1 MNDNLFYIAVA
12 PSRQSK
18 IWRNVK
24 TTWQDFLQDH
34 LLEPCRTNETMAE
47 YAAMKK
53 PERDRIKDQ
62 GGFVGGY
69 LEGGRRKKDSVKLRQ
84 LICLDADNIP
94 KDVDFPA
101 MVAEKGGV
109 PCYAIYPTHSATPE
123 KPRYR
128 LVIPCSRPLE
138 PEAYEPA
145 ARILAKRIG
154 INYFDP
160 TTYEASRLMYWPTC
174 PKDAP
179 YQCLHF
185 EAPDGAWADPD
196 AFLEEYEDWRDA
208 SAWPIGKTETQAH
221 ARAIKRLGDPREKQG
236 VVGAFC
242 KAYTITEAIAKFLPD
257 TYTQVDG
264 TEDRYTY
271 TLGSTTGGMI
281 IYDDD
286 LHAYSHHATDPIS
299 GKDVN
304 AFDLVRLN
312 KFGRLDEDVDEKT
325 PINKYPSYTAM
336 SDFARRDE
344 KVKSILV
351 EMAMTDFDDNLIE
364 DTSEDKAGNEDER
377 AIKAARLALCQR
389 LDWTAKGTRIL
400 ATAKNFLL
408 ILNLDPELR
417 GIAALDNFSHRI
429 VLRKDTPWRKL
440 RAGTNP
446 VWTDADDAQL
456 RNFIGTHY
464 GGLASKALIDDA
476 FTEVTSK
483 NSFHQVKDWWKTP
496 AWDGVPRIGRL
507 LIDYLGAEDTLYTRE
522 VTTNFFKAG
531 VARVMRPGTKFD
543 CCLVL
548 TGPQG
553 IGKSTIL
560 ARMGGKWFNDSI
572 VSIKGKDPLEQLIGS
587 LVIELGEMQAATR
600 AENDELKAFISRQT
614 DKFRAPYGRRTE
626 EYPRQCIF
634 AATTNDDIFLKDRT
648 GGRRFL
654 IVPCSGK
661 AEKNL
666 WQDFT
671 PAEAAQCWAECI
683 ALYKEDPNLELSK
696 ESRKEA
702 REMQESHT
710 EGAELKGLIQ
720 EYLDRALPSL
730 WESMGL
736 EERREWLD
744 APAVDKKSGDY
755 IQRKRVC
762 TLEIWCECLGN
773 SQKSMRNIDARNLN
787 TIMQHMEGWKPHR
800 DGKSKSGMVR
810 FPLYGQ
816 QRAYDRVKAP
826 IKSTLSE
833 QNQDDEK
840 ERIVDDSVNRAV
852 NDLM

>member
-1 MNDNLFYIAVA
+1 MNDTLFYIAVA
-12 PSRQSK
+12 PSRQSTN
-18 IWRNVK
+18 WRNVK

-34 LLEPCRTNETMAE
+34 LLTPCRTNETMAE

-53 PERDRIKDQ
+53 PEMDRVKDQ

-94 KDVDFPA
+94 KGVDFPA

-109 PCYAIYPTHSATPE
+109 PCYAIYPTHSATPD

-128 LVIPCSRPLE
+128 LVIPCGRPLA

-145 ARILAKRIG
+145 ARIIAKRIG
-154 INYFDP
+154 IEYFDP

-185 EAPDGAWADPD
+185 ESPDGAWANPD
-196 AFLEEYEDWRDA
+196 ALLNEYEDWRDA
-208 SAWPIGKTETQAH
+208 SAWPIGQTETQAH
-221 ARAIKRLGDPREKQG
+221 ARTIKRLGDPREKQG

-257 TYTQVDG
+257 TYTKVDG

-271 TLGSTTGGMI
+271 AYGTTTGGVI

-299 GKDVN
+299 GMDVN

-312 KFGRLDEDVDEKT
+312 KFAQLDENVGEKT

-336 SDFARRDE
+336 SEFARKDE
-344 KVKSILV
+344 KVKGILV
-351 EMAMTDFDDNLIE
+351 DMALADFDDNLIE
-364 DTSEDKAGNEDER
+364 DTGDAGEDEVR
-377 AIKAARLALCQR
+377 KDDDQAIRAARLALCQR

-408 ILNLDPELR
+408 ILNLDPELK
-417 GIAALDNFSHRI
+417 GIAALDHFSHRI
-429 VLRKDTPWRKL
+429 VMRRDTPWRKL
-440 RAGTNP
+440 RAGANP

-464 GGLASKALIDDA
+464 GGLACKTLIDDA

-483 NSFHQVKDWWKTP
+483 NAFHQVKDWWQTLT
-496 AWDGVPRIGRL
+496 WDGVPRVGRL
-507 LIDYLGAEDTLYTRE
+507 LIDYLGAEDNAYTRE
-522 VTTNFFKAG
+522 VTETFFKAG

-560 ARMGGKWFNDSI
+560 ARMGGRWFNDSI

-683 ALYKEDPNLELSK
+683 VLYKENPNLELSR
-696 ESRKEA
+696 ESRDAA
-702 REMQESHT
+702 REMQEAHT
-710 EGAELKGLIQ
+710 EGAELTGLV
-720 EYLDRALPSL
+720 EAYLNRALPPL

-744 APAVDKKSGDY
+744 APTVDEKSGDY

-773 SQKSMRNIDARNLN
+773 SQKSMRNLDARNLN
-787 TIMQHMEGWKPHR
+787 TIMQHMEGWEVYRGEKGGR
-800 DGKSKSGMVR
+800 FR
-810 FPLYGQ
+810 FPLYGT
-816 QRAYDRVKAP
+816 QRAYVKKGSLLCAYG
-826 IKSTLSE
+826 KDKT
-833 QNQDDEK
+833 NDDE
-840 ERIVDDSVNRAV
+840 VDDAVNRTV

>member
-1 MNDNLFYIAVA
+1 MNDTLFYIAVA
-12 PSRQSK
+12 PSRQSTS
-18 IWRNVK
+18 WRNVK
-24 TTWQDFLQDH
+24 TSWQDFLQDH
-34 LLEPCRTNETMAE
+34 LLTPCRTNETMAE

-53 PERDRIKDQ
+53 PERDRVKDQ

-94 KDVDFPA
+94 KGVDFPA

-109 PCYAIYPTHSATPE
+109 PCYAIYPTHSATPD

-128 LVIPCSRPLE
+128 LVIPCSRPLN

-145 ARILAKRIG
+145 ARIIAKRIG

-174 PKDAP
+174 PKDAS

-185 EAPDGAWADPD
+185 EEPDGAWADPD
-196 AFLEEYEDWRDA
+196 TLLNEYEDWRDA
-208 SAWPIGKTETQAH
+208 SAWPIGQTETQAH
-221 ARAIKRLGDPREKQG
+221 ARTIKRLGDPREKQG

-257 TYTQVDG
+257 TYTKVDG

-271 TLGSTTGGMI
+271 AYGTTTGGVI

-299 GKDVN
+299 GMDVN

-312 KFGRLDEDVDEKT
+312 KFAQLDENVGEKT

-336 SDFARRDE
+336 SEFARKDE
-344 KVKSILV
+344 KVKGILV
-351 EMAMTDFDDNLIE
+351 DMALADFDDNLIE
-364 DTSEDKAGNEDER
+364 DTGDVGEDEVR
-377 AIKAARLALCQR
+377 KDDDQAIRAARLALCQR

-408 ILNLDPELR
+408 ILNLDPELK

-429 VLRKDTPWRKL
+429 VMRRDTPWRKL
-440 RAGTNP
+440 RAGANP

-483 NSFHQVKDWWKTP
+483 NAFHQVKDWWNTLT
-496 AWDGVPRIGRL
+496 WDGVPRVGRL
-507 LIDYLGAEDTLYTRE
+507 LIDYLGAEDTRYTRE
-522 VTTNFFKAG
+522 VTENFFKAG

-560 ARMGGKWFNDSI
+560 ARMGGRWFNDSI

-683 ALYKEDPNLELSK
+683 ALYKENPNLELSK

-720 EYLDRALPSL
+720 EYLDRALPPL

-744 APAVDKKSGDY
+744 APAIDGDKDHKPKD
-755 IQRKRVC
+755 RVC

-787 TIMQHMEGWKPHR
+787 TIMQHMEGWEVYRGEK
-800 DGKSKSGMVR
+800 GGR
-810 FPLYGQ
+810 FRFSLYGT
-816 QRAYDRVKAP
+816 QRAYVRKG
-826 IKSTLSE
+826 TLLCTCSKDKTSR
-833 QNQDDEK
+833 DDADEA
-840 ERIVDDSVNRAV
+840 VNRTV

>member
-1 MNDNLFYIAVA
+1 MNDTLFYIAVA
-12 PSRQSK
+12 PSRQSTN
-18 IWRNVK
+18 WRNVK
-24 TTWQDFLQDH
+24 TSWKDFLQDH
-34 LLEPCRTNETMAE
+34 LLTPCRTNETMAE

-53 PERDRIKDQ
+53 PERDRVKDQ

-94 KDVDFPA
+94 KGVDFPA
-101 MVAEKGGV
+101 MVAEKGGM
-109 PCYAIYPTHSATPE
+109 PCYAIYPTHSATPD

-128 LVIPCSRPLE
+128 LVIPCSRPLN

-145 ARILAKRIG
+145 ARIIAKRIG
-154 INYFDP
+154 IEYFDP

-185 EAPDGAWADPD
+185 ESPDGAWADPD
-196 AFLEEYEDWRDA
+196 ALLNEYEDWRDA
-208 SAWPIGKTETQAH
+208 SAWPIGQTETQAH
-221 ARAIKRLGDPREKQG
+221 ARTIKRLGDPREKQG

-257 TYTQVDG
+257 TCTKVDG

-271 TLGSTTGGMI
+271 AYGTTTGGVI

-299 GKDVN
+299 GMDVN

-312 KFGRLDEDVDEKT
+312 KFAQLDENVGEKT

-351 EMAMTDFDDNLIE
+351 EMALTDFDDNLIE
-364 DTSEDKAGNEDER
+364 DEGEDKAGKEDEQ

-389 LDWTAKGTRIL
+389 LDWTAKRTRIL

-417 GIAALDNFSHRI
+417 GIAALDHFSHRI

-440 RAGTNP
+440 RAGENP

-483 NSFHQVKDWWKTP
+483 NAFHQVKDWWQTLT
-496 AWDGVPRIGRL
+496 WDGVPRVGRL
-507 LIDYLGAEDTLYTRE
+507 LIDYLGAEDNAYTRE
-522 VTTNFFKAG
+522 VTETFFKAG

-560 ARMGGKWFNDSI
+560 ARMGGRWFNDSI

-587 LVIELGEMQAATR
+587 LIIELGEMQAATR

-671 PAEAAQCWAECI
+671 PDEAAQCWAECI
-683 ALYKEDPNLELSK
+683 ALYKENPNLELSK

-720 EYLDRALPSL
+720 EYLDRALPPL

-744 APAVDKKSGDY
+744 APAIEEDKDHKPKD
-755 IQRKRVC
+755 RVC

-787 TIMQHMEGWKPHR
+787 TIMQHMEGWEVYRGDKGGR
-800 DGKSKSGMVR
+800 FR
-810 FPLYGQ
+810 FPLYGT
-816 QRAYDRVKAP
+816 QRAYVRKG
-826 IKSTLSE
+826 TLLCTCSKDKTSR
-833 QNQDDEK
+833 DDADEA
-840 ERIVDDSVNRAV
+840 VNRTV

>member
-1 MNDNLFYIAVA
+1 MNDTLFYIAVA
-12 PSRQSK
+12 PSRQSTS
-18 IWRNVK
+18 WRNVK
-24 TTWQDFLQDH
+24 TSWQDFLQDH
-34 LLEPCRTNETMAE
+34 LLTPCRTNETMAE

-53 PERDRIKDQ
+53 PERDRVKNQ

-69 LEGGRRKKDSVKLRQ
+69 LEGGRRKKESVKLRQ

-94 KDVDFPA
+94 KGVDFPA

-109 PCYAIYPTHSATPE
+109 PCYAIYPTHSATPD

-145 ARILAKRIG
+145 ARIIAKRIG

-196 AFLEEYEDWRDA
+196 TLLNEYEDWRDA
-208 SAWPIGKTETQAH
+208 SAWPIGQTETQAH
-221 ARAIKRLGDPREKQG
+221 ARTIKRLGDPREKQG

-257 TYTQVDG
+257 TYTKVDG

-271 TLGSTTGGMI
+271 AYGTTTGGMI

-299 GKDVN
+299 GMDVN

-312 KFGRLDEDVDEKT
+312 KFAQLDENVGEKT

-336 SDFARRDE
+336 LEFARKDE
-344 KVKSILV
+344 KVKGILV
-351 EMAMTDFDDNLIE
+351 DMALADFDDNLIE
-364 DTSEDKAGNEDER
+364 DTGDVGEDEVR
-377 AIKAARLALCQR
+377 KDDDQAIRAARLALCQR

-408 ILNLDPELR
+408 ILNLDPELK

-429 VLRKDTPWRKL
+429 VMRRDTPWRKL
-440 RAGTNP
+440 RAGANP

-483 NSFHQVKDWWKTP
+483 NAYHQVKDWWNTLT
-496 AWDGVPRIGRL
+496 WDGVPRVGRL
-507 LIDYLGAEDTLYTRE
+507 LIDYLGAEDNAYTRE
-522 VTTNFFKAG
+522 VTKTFFKAG

-560 ARMGGKWFNDSI
+560 ARMGGRWFNDSI

-587 LVIELGEMQAATR
+587 LIIELGEMQAATR

-654 IVPCSGK
+654 IVPCAGN
-661 AEKNL
+661 AARDL
-666 WQDFT
+666 WQEFT
-671 PAEAAQCWAECI
+671 PEEAAQCWAECI
-683 ALYKEDPNLELSK
+683 TLYKENPSLELSK
-696 ESRKEA
+696 ESRDAA

-710 EGAELKGLIQ
+710 EGAELSGLV
-720 EYLDRALPSL
+720 EAYLNRALPPH
-730 WESMGL
+730 WDSMGL

-744 APAVDKKSGDY
+744 SPAIDERDEGYVK
-755 IQRKRVC
+755 RERVC

-773 SQKSMRNIDARNLN
+773 SQKSMRNLDARNLN
-787 TIMQHMEGWKPHR
+787 TIMQHMPGWEMYRGDKGGR
-800 DGKSKSGMVR
+800 LR
-810 FPLYGQ
+810 FPLYGT
-816 QRAYDRVKAP
+816 QRAYVRKGSLLCVSGKDK
-826 IKSTLSE
+826 ISKDTT
-833 QNQDDEK
+833 DEA
-840 ERIVDDSVNRAV
+840 VNRTV

>member
-1 MNDNLFYIAVA
+1 MNDTLFYIAVA
-12 PSRQSK
+12 PSRQSTN
-18 IWRNVK
+18 WRNVK

-47 YAAMKK
+47 YAVMKK

-109 PCYAIYPTHSATPE
+109 PCYAIYPTHSATPD

-196 AFLEEYEDWRDA
+196 TLLEEYEDWRDA

-221 ARAIKRLGDPREKQG
+221 ARTIKRLGDPREKQG

-242 KAYTITEAIAKFLPD
+242 KAYTITEAIANFLPD
-257 TYTQVDG
+257 TYTKVDG

-271 TLGSTTGGMI
+271 AYGTTTGGVI

-299 GKDVN
+299 GMDVN

-312 KFGRLDEDVDEKT
+312 KFAQLDENVGEKT

-336 SDFARRDE
+336 SEFARKDE
-344 KVKSILV
+344 KVKGILV
-351 EMAMTDFDDNLIE
+351 DMAMADFDDNLIE
-364 DTSEDKAGNEDER
+364 DTDDAGKDEAGKDDDQASR
-377 AIKAARLALCQR
+377 AARLALCQR

-408 ILNLDPELR
+408 ILNFDPELQ

-440 RAGTNP
+440 RAGANP

-483 NSFHQVKDWWKTP
+483 NAFHQVKDWWKTLT
-496 AWDGVPRIGRL
+496 WDGVPRIGRL
-507 LIDYLGAEDTLYTRE
+507 LIDYLGAEDTRYTRE
-522 VTTNFFKAG
+522 VTENFFKAG

-654 IVPCSGK
+654 IVPCAGN
-661 AEKNL
+661 AARDL
-666 WQDFT
+666 WQEFT
-671 PAEAAQCWAECI
+671 PEEAAQCWAECI
-683 ALYKEDPNLELSK
+683 ALYRKNPNLELSK
-696 ESRKEA
+696 ESRDAA

-720 EYLDRALPSL
+720 EYLDRALPPL

-744 APAVDKKSGDY
+744 APAIEEDKDHKPKD
-755 IQRKRVC
+755 RVC

-787 TIMQHMEGWKPHR
+787 TIMQHMEGWEVYRGDKGGR
-800 DGKSKSGMVR
+800 FR
-810 FPLYGQ
+810 FPLYGT
-816 QRAYDRVKAP
+816 QRAYVRKG
-826 IKSTLSE
+826 TLLCTCSKDKTSR
-833 QNQDDEK
+833 DDADEA
-840 ERIVDDSVNRAV
+840 VNRTV

>member
-1 MNDNLFYIAVA
+1 MNDTLFYIAVA
-12 PSRQSK
+12 PSRQSTN
-18 IWRNVK
+18 WRNVK

-196 AFLEEYEDWRDA
+196 ALLEEYEDWRDA
-208 SAWPIGKTETQAH
+208 SAWPIGKTEAQAH
-221 ARAIKRLGDPREKQG
+221 ARTIKRLGDPREKQG

-257 TYTQVDG
+257 TYTKVDG

-271 TLGSTTGGMI
+271 AYGTTTGGVI

-299 GKDVN
+299 GMDVN

-312 KFGRLDEDVDEKT
+312 KFAQLDENVGEKT

-336 SDFARRDE
+336 SEFARKDE
-344 KVKSILV
+344 KVKGILV
-351 EMAMTDFDDNLIE
+351 DMALADFDDNLIE
-364 DTSEDKAGNEDER
+364 DTGDAGEDKAEKEDEQ

-429 VLRKDTPWRKL
+429 VLRRDTPWRKL
-440 RAGTNP
+440 RAGANP

-483 NSFHQVKDWWKTP
+483 NAFHQVKDWWKTLT
-496 AWDGVPRIGRL
+496 WDGVPRIGRL
-507 LIDYLGAEDTLYTRE
+507 LIDYLGAEDTRYTRE
-522 VTTNFFKAG
+522 VTENFFKAG

-587 LVIELGEMQAATR
+587 LIIELGEMQAATR

-671 PAEAAQCWAECI
+671 PDEAAQCWAECI
-683 ALYKEDPNLELSK
+683 ALYKGNPNLELSK

-720 EYLDRALPSL
+720 EYLDRALPPF

-744 APAVDKKSGDY
+744 APAIEGDKDHKPKD
-755 IQRKRVC
+755 RVC

-787 TIMQHMEGWKPHR
+787 TIMQHMEGWEVYRGDKGGR
-800 DGKSKSGMVR
+800 FR
-810 FPLYGQ
+810 FPLYGT
-816 QRAYDRVKAP
+816 QRAYVRKG
-826 IKSTLSE
+826 TLLCTCSKDKTSR
-833 QNQDDEK
+833 DDADEA
-840 ERIVDDSVNRAV
+840 VNRTV

>member
-1 MNDNLFYIAVA
+1 MNDTLFYIAVA
-12 PSRQSK
+12 PSRQSTS
-18 IWRNVK
+18 WRNVK
-24 TTWQDFLQDH
+24 TSWQDFLQDH
-34 LLEPCRTNETMAE
+34 LLTPCRTNETMAE

-53 PERDRIKDQ
+53 PERDRVKDQ

-69 LEGGRRKKDSVKLRQ
+69 LEGGRRKKESVKLRQ

-94 KDVDFPA
+94 KGVDFPA
-101 MVAEKGGV
+101 MAAEKGGV
-109 PCYAIYPTHSATPE
+109 PCYALYPTHSATPD

-128 LVIPCSRPLE
+128 LVIPCSRPLA

-145 ARILAKRIG
+145 ARIIAKRIG
-154 INYFDP
+154 IEYFDP

-185 EAPDGAWADPD
+185 ESPDGAWADPD
-196 AFLEEYEDWRDA
+196 ELLNEYEDWRDA

-221 ARAIKRLGDPREKQG
+221 ARTIKRLGDPREKQG

-257 TYTQVDG
+257 TYTKVDG

-271 TLGSTTGGMI
+271 AYGTTTGGVI

-299 GKDVN
+299 GMDVN

-312 KFGRLDEDVDEKT
+312 KFAQLDENVGEKT

-336 SDFARRDE
+336 SEFARKDE
-344 KVKSILV
+344 KVKGILV
-351 EMAMTDFDDNLIE
+351 DMALADFDDNLIG
-364 DTSEDKAGNEDER
+364 DTGDAGEDEVR
-377 AIKAARLALCQR
+377 KDDDQAIRAARLALCQR

-408 ILNLDPELR
+408 ILNLDPELK

-429 VLRKDTPWRKL
+429 VMRRDTPWRKL
-440 RAGTNP
+440 RAGANP

-483 NSFHQVKDWWKTP
+483 NAFHQVKDWWNTLT
-496 AWDGVPRIGRL
+496 WDGVPRVGRL
-507 LIDYLGAEDTLYTRE
+507 LIDYLGAEDTRYTRE
-522 VTTNFFKAG
+522 VTENFFKAG

-671 PAEAAQCWAECI
+671 PVEAAQCWAECI
-683 ALYKEDPNLELSK
+683 ELYKENPNLELSK

-720 EYLDRALPSL
+720 EYLDRALPPL

-744 APAVDKKSGDY
+744 APAIEGDKDHKPKD
-755 IQRKRVC
+755 RVC

-787 TIMQHMEGWKPHR
+787 TIMQHMEGWEVYRGDKGGR
-800 DGKSKSGMVR
+800 FR
-810 FPLYGQ
+810 FPLYGT
-816 QRAYDRVKAP
+816 QRAYVRKG
-826 IKSTLSE
+826 TLLCTCSKDKTSR
-833 QNQDDEK
+833 DDADEA
-840 ERIVDDSVNRAV
+840 VNRTV

>member
-1 MNDNLFYIAVA
+1 MNDTLLFYIAVA
-12 PSRQSK
+12 PSRQSTS
-18 IWRNVK
+18 WRNVK
-24 TTWQDFLQDH
+24 TSWQDFLQDH
-34 LLEPCRTNETMAE
+34 LLTPCRTNETMAE

-53 PERDRIKDQ
+53 PERDRVKDQ

-94 KDVDFPA
+94 KGVDFPA

-109 PCYAIYPTHSATPE
+109 PCYAIYPTHSATPD

-128 LVIPCSRPLE
+128 LVIPCSRPLA

-145 ARILAKRIG
+145 ARIIAKRIG
-154 INYFDP
+154 IEYFDP

-185 EAPDGAWADPD
+185 ESPDGAWANPD
-196 AFLEEYEDWRDA
+196 ALLNEYEDWRDA
-208 SAWPIGKTETQAH
+208 SAWPIGQTETQAH
-221 ARAIKRLGDPREKQG
+221 ARTIKRLGDPREKQG

-257 TYTQVDG
+257 TYTKVDG

-271 TLGSTTGGMI
+271 AYGTTTGGVI

-299 GKDVN
+299 GMDVN

-312 KFGRLDEDVDEKT
+312 KFAQLDENVGEKT

-336 SDFARRDE
+336 SEFARKDE
-344 KVKSILV
+344 KVKGILV
-351 EMAMTDFDDNLIE
+351 DMALADFDDNLIE
-364 DTSEDKAGNEDER
+364 DTGDVGEDEVR
-377 AIKAARLALCQR
+377 KDDDQAIRAARLALCQR

-408 ILNLDPELR
+408 ILNLDPELK

-429 VLRKDTPWRKL
+429 VMRRDTPWRKL
-440 RAGTNP
+440 RAGANP

-483 NSFHQVKDWWKTP
+483 NAFHQVKDWWNTLT
-496 AWDGVPRIGRL
+496 WDGVPRVGRL
-507 LIDYLGAEDTLYTRE
+507 LIDYLGAEDTRYTRE
-522 VTTNFFKAG
+522 VTENFFKAG

-683 ALYKEDPNLELSK
+683 ELYKENPNLELSK

-720 EYLDRALPSL
+720 EYLDRALPPL

-744 APAVDKKSGDY
+744 APAIEGDKDHKPKD
-755 IQRKRVC
+755 RVC

-787 TIMQHMEGWKPHR
+787 TIMQHMEGWEVYRGDKGGR
-800 DGKSKSGMVR
+800 FR
-810 FPLYGQ
+810 FPLYGT
-816 QRAYDRVKAP
+816 QRAYVRKG
-826 IKSTLSE
+826 TLLCTCSKDKTSR
-833 QNQDDEK
+833 DDADEA
-840 ERIVDDSVNRAV
+840 VNRTV

>member
-1 MNDNLFYIAVA
+1 MNDTLFYIAVA
-12 PSRQSK
+12 PSRQSTN
-18 IWRNVK
+18 WRNVK

-34 LLEPCRTNETMAE
+34 LLTPCRTNETMAE

-128 LVIPCSRPLE
+128 LVIPCSRPFE

-196 AFLEEYEDWRDA
+196 ALLEEYEDWRDA

-221 ARAIKRLGDPREKQG
+221 ARTIKRLGDPREKQG

-257 TYTQVDG
+257 TYTKVEG

-271 TLGSTTGGMI
+271 AYGTTTGGVI

-299 GKDVN
+299 GMDVN

-312 KFGRLDEDVDEKT
+312 KFAQLDENVGEKT

-336 SDFARRDE
+336 SEFARKDE
-344 KVKSILV
+344 KVKGILV
-351 EMAMTDFDDNLIE
+351 DMAMADFDDNLIE
-364 DTSEDKAGNEDER
+364 DTDDAGKDEAGKDDDQ
-377 AIKAARLALCQR
+377 AIRAARLALCQR

-408 ILNLDPELR
+408 ILNFDPELQ

-483 NSFHQVKDWWKTP
+483 NAFHQVKDWWKTLT
-496 AWDGVPRIGRL
+496 WDGVPRIGRL
-507 LIDYLGAEDTLYTRE
+507 LIDYLGAEDNAYTRE
-522 VTTNFFKAG
+522 VTETFFKAG

-560 ARMGGKWFNDSI
+560 ARMGGRWFNDSI

-587 LVIELGEMQAATR
+587 LIIELGEMQAATR

-654 IVPCSGK
+654 IVPCTGN
-661 AEKNL
+661 AARDL
-666 WQDFT
+666 WQEFT
-671 PAEAAQCWAECI
+671 QEEAAQCWAECI
-683 ALYKEDPNLELSK
+683 ALYKENPSLELSK
-696 ESRKEA
+696 ESRVAA

-710 EGAELKGLIQ
+710 EGAELTGLV
-720 EYLDRALPSL
+720 EAYLNRALPPH
-730 WESMGL
+730 WDSMGL

-744 APAVDKKSGDY
+744 SPAIDAQDEGYVK
-755 IQRKRVC
+755 RERVC

-773 SQKSMRNIDARNLN
+773 SQKSMRNLDARNLN
-787 TIMQHMEGWKPHR
+787 TIMQHMPGWETYRGDKGGR
-800 DGKSKSGMVR
+800 LR
-810 FPLYGQ
+810 FPLYGT
-816 QRAYDRVKAP
+816 QRAYVRKGSLLCVSGKDK
-826 IKSTLSE
+826 ISKDTM
-833 QNQDDEK
+833 DEA
-840 ERIVDDSVNRAV
+840 VNDSV

>member
-1 MNDNLFYIAVA
+1 MNDTLFYIAVA
-12 PSRQSK
+12 PSRQSTS
-18 IWRNVK
+18 WRNVK
-24 TTWQDFLQDH
+24 TSWQDFLQDH
-34 LLEPCRTNETMAE
+34 LLTPCRTNETMAE

-53 PERDRIKDQ
+53 PERDRVKDQ

-69 LEGGRRKKDSVKLRQ
+69 LKGGRRKKESVKLRQ

-94 KDVDFPA
+94 KGVDFPA

-109 PCYAIYPTHSATPE
+109 PCYAIYPTHSATPD

-128 LVIPCSRPLE
+128 LVIPCSRPLA

-145 ARILAKRIG
+145 ARIIAQRIG
-154 INYFDP
+154 IEYFDP

-196 AFLEEYEDWRDA
+196 ALLEEYEDWRDA

-221 ARAIKRLGDPREKQG
+221 ARTIKRLGDPREKQG

-257 TYTQVDG
+257 TYTKVDG

-271 TLGSTTGGMI
+271 AYGTTTGGVI

-299 GKDVN
+299 GMDVN

-312 KFGRLDEDVDEKT
+312 KFAQLDENVGEKT

-336 SDFARRDE
+336 SEFARKDE
-344 KVKSILV
+344 KVKGILV
-351 EMAMTDFDDNLIE
+351 DMALADFDDKLIE
-364 DTSEDKAGNEDER
+364 DMGDEGEDEVR
-377 AIKAARLALCQR
+377 KDDDQAIRAARLALCQR

-408 ILNLDPELR
+408 ILNLDPELK
-417 GIAALDNFSHRI
+417 GIAALDHFSHRI
-429 VLRKDTPWRKL
+429 VMRRDTPWRKL
-440 RAGTNP
+440 RAGENP

-483 NSFHQVKDWWKTP
+483 NAFHQVKDWWQTLV
-496 AWDGVPRIGRL
+496 WDGVSRVGRL
-507 LIDYLGAEDTLYTRE
+507 LIDYLGAEDNAYTRE
-522 VTTNFFKAG
+522 VTETFFKAG

-560 ARMGGKWFNDSI
+560 ARMGGRWFNDSI

-683 ALYKEDPNLELSK
+683 ALYKENPNLELSK

-720 EYLDRALPSL
+720 EYLDRALPPL

-744 APAVDKKSGDY
+744 APAIDGDKDHKPKD
-755 IQRKRVC
+755 RVC

-787 TIMQHMEGWKPHR
+787 TIMQHMEGWEVYRGEK
-800 DGKSKSGMVR
+800 GGR
-810 FPLYGQ
+810 FRFSLYGT
-816 QRAYDRVKAP
+816 QRAYVRKG
-826 IKSTLSE
+826 TLLCTCSKDKTSR
-833 QNQDDEK
+833 DDADEA
-840 ERIVDDSVNRAV
+840 VNRTV

>member
-1 MNDNLFYIAVA
+1 MNNTLFYIAVA
-12 PSRQSK
+12 SSRQSTN
-18 IWRNVK
+18 WRNVK

-34 LLEPCRTNETMAE
+34 LLTPCRTNETMAE

-138 PEAYEPA
+138 PEEYEPA

-174 PKDAP
+174 PKDAS

-185 EAPDGAWADPD
+185 EAPDGAWANPD
-196 AFLEEYEDWRDA
+196 ALLEEYEDWRDA
-208 SAWPIGKTETQAH
+208 SAWPIGQTETQAH
-221 ARAIKRLGDPREKQG
+221 ARTIKRLGDPREKQG

-242 KAYTITEAIAKFLPD
+242 RAYTITEAIAKFLPD
-257 TYTQVDG
+257 TYTKVDG

-271 TLGSTTGGMI
+271 AYGTTTGGVI

-299 GKDVN
+299 GMDVN

-312 KFGRLDEDVDEKT
+312 RFAQLDENVGEKT

-336 SDFARRDE
+336 SEFARKDE
-344 KVKSILV
+344 KVKGILV
-351 EMAMTDFDDNLIE
+351 DMAMADFDDKLIE
-364 DTSEDKAGNEDER
+364 DTGDEDDDAARKEDDQ
-377 AIKAARLALCQR
+377 AIRAARLALCQR

-408 ILNLDPELR
+408 ILNFDPALR

-440 RAGTNP
+440 RAGANP

-483 NSFHQVKDWWKTP
+483 NAFHQVKDWWKTLT
-496 AWDGVPRIGRL
+496 WDGVPRVGRL
-507 LIDYLGAEDTLYTRE
+507 LIDYLGAEDNAYTRE
-522 VTTNFFKAG
+522 VTETFFKAG

-587 LVIELGEMQAATR
+587 LIIELGEMQAATR

-666 WQDFT
+666 WRDFT
-671 PAEAAQCWAECI
+671 PADSAQCWAECI
-683 ALYKEDPNLELSK
+683 ALYRQNPSLELSQ

-710 EGAELKGLIQ
+710 EGAELKGIIQ
-720 EYLDRALPSL
+720 EYLDRALPPL
-730 WESMGL
+730 WDSMGL

-744 APAVDKKSGDY
+744 APAIEGDKDHKPKD
-755 IQRKRVC
+755 RVC

-787 TIMQHMEGWKPHR
+787 TIMQHMEGWEVYRGDKGGR
-800 DGKSKSGMVR
+800 FR
-810 FPLYGQ
+810 FPLYGT
-816 QRAYDRVKAP
+816 QRAYVRKG
-826 IKSTLSE
+826 TLLCTRSKDKTSR
-833 QNQDDEK
+833 DDADEA
-840 ERIVDDSVNRAV
+840 VNRTV

>member
-1 MNDNLFYIAVA
+1 MNDTLFYIAVA
-12 PSRQSK
+12 PSRQSTS
-18 IWRNVK
+18 WRNVK
-24 TTWQDFLQDH
+24 TSWQDFLQDH
-34 LLEPCRTNETMAE
+34 LLTPCRTNETMAE

-53 PERDRIKDQ
+53 PERDRVKDQ

-69 LEGGRRKKDSVKLRQ
+69 LEGGRRKKESVKLRQ

-94 KDVDFPA
+94 KGVDFPA

-109 PCYAIYPTHSATPE
+109 PCYAIYPTHSATPD

-128 LVIPCSRPLE
+128 LVIPCGRPLA

-145 ARILAKRIG
+145 ARIIAKRIG
-154 INYFDP
+154 IEYFDP

-185 EAPDGAWADPD
+185 ESPDGAWADPD
-196 AFLEEYEDWRDA
+196 ALLNAYEDWRDA
-208 SAWPIGKTETQAH
+208 SAWPIGQTETQAH
-221 ARAIKRLGDPREKQG
+221 ARTIKRLGDPREKQG
-236 VVGAFC
+236 IVGAFC
-242 KAYTITEAIAKFLPD
+242 RAYTITEAISAFLPD
-257 TYTQVDG
+257 TYTRVDG

-271 TLGSTTGGMI
+271 AYGTTTGGVI

-312 KFGRLDEDVDEKT
+312 KFAQLDEDVDEKT
-325 PINKYPSYTAM
+325 PVNKYPSYTAM
-336 SDFARRDE
+336 TAFARQDE
-344 KVKSILV
+344 KVRGILV
-351 EMAMTDFDDNLIE
+351 EMAAQEFDDGLLDDAGE
-364 DTSEDKAGNEDER
+364 DGDDDKK
-377 AIKAARLALCQR
+377 AIAEARHALR
-389 LDWTAKGTRIL
+389 MKLDWTAKMTRIL
-400 ATAKNFLL
+400 ATAKNFLM

-417 GIAALDNFSHRI
+417 GIAALDHFSHRI

-440 RAGTNP
+440 RAGENP

-483 NSFHQVKDWWKTP
+483 NAFHQVKDWWKNLT
-496 AWDGVPRIGRL
+496 WDGVPRVGRL
-507 LIDYLGAEDTLYTRE
+507 LIDYLGAEDNAYTRE
-522 VTTNFFKAG
+522 VTETFFKAG

-560 ARMGGKWFNDSI
+560 ARMGGRWFNDSI

-587 LVIELGEMQAATR
+587 LIIELGEMQAATR

-654 IVPCSGK
+654 IVPCAGN
-661 AEKNL
+661 AARDL
-666 WQDFT
+666 WQEFT
-671 PAEAAQCWAECI
+671 PEEAAQCWAECI
-683 ALYKEDPNLELSK
+683 ALYRKNPNLELSK
-696 ESRKEA
+696 ESRDAA

-710 EGAELKGLIQ
+710 EGAELSGLV
-720 EYLDRALPSL
+720 EAYLNRALPPH
-730 WESMGL
+730 WDSMGL

-744 APAVDKKSGDY
+744 SPAIDAQDEGYVK
-755 IQRKRVC
+755 RERVC

-773 SQKSMRNIDARNLN
+773 SQKSMRNLDARNLN
-787 TIMQHMEGWKPHR
+787 TIMQHMPGWKPHR

-810 FPLYGQ
+810 FPLYGR
-816 QRAYDRVKAP
+816 QRAYDRVKTP
-826 IKSTLSE
+826 KKSALNE
-833 QNQDDEK
+833 QNQEDEK
-840 ERIVDDSVNRAV
+840 ERIVDDSVNRDV

>member
-1 MNDNLFYIAVA
+1 MNDTLFYIAVA
-12 PSRQSK
+12 PSRQSTS
-18 IWRNVK
+18 WRNVK
-24 TTWQDFLQDH
+24 TSWQDFLQDH
-34 LLEPCRTNETMAE
+34 LLTPCRTNETMAE

-53 PERDRIKDQ
+53 PERDRVKDQ

-69 LEGGRRKKDSVKLRQ
+69 LEGGRRKKESVKLRQ

-94 KDVDFPA
+94 KGVDFPA

-109 PCYAIYPTHSATPE
+109 PCYAIYPTHSATPD

-128 LVIPCSRPLE
+128 LVIPCSRPLA

-145 ARILAKRIG
+145 ARIIAQRIG

-185 EAPDGAWADPD
+185 ESPDGAWANPD
-196 AFLEEYEDWRDA
+196 ALLEEYEDWRDA

-221 ARAIKRLGDPREKQG
+221 ARTIKRLGDPREKQG

-257 TYTQVDG
+257 TYTKVDG

-271 TLGSTTGGMI
+271 AYGTTTGGVI

-299 GKDVN
+299 GMDVN

-312 KFGRLDEDVDEKT
+312 KFAQLDENVGEKT

-336 SDFARRDE
+336 SEFARKDE
-344 KVKSILV
+344 KVKGILV
-351 EMAMTDFDDNLIE
+351 DMALADFDDNLIE
-364 DTSEDKAGNEDER
+364 DTGDVGEDEVR
-377 AIKAARLALCQR
+377 KDDDQAIRAARLALCQR

-408 ILNLDPELR
+408 ILNLDPELK
-417 GIAALDNFSHRI
+417 GIAALDHFSHRI
-429 VLRKDTPWRKL
+429 VMRRDTPWRKL
-440 RAGTNP
+440 RAGANP

-483 NSFHQVKDWWKTP
+483 NAFHQVKEWWQTLV
-496 AWDGVPRIGRL
+496 WDGVPRVGRL
-507 LIDYLGAEDTLYTRE
+507 LIDYLGAEDNAYTRE
-522 VTTNFFKAG
+522 VTETFFKAG

-560 ARMGGKWFNDSI
+560 ARMGGRWFNDSI

-587 LVIELGEMQAATR
+587 LIIELGEMQAATR

-654 IVPCSGK
+654 IVPCAGN
-661 AEKNL
+661 AARDL
-666 WQDFT
+666 WQEFT
-671 PAEAAQCWAECI
+671 PEEAAQCWAECI
-683 ALYKEDPNLELSK
+683 ALYRKNPNLELSK
-696 ESRKEA
+696 ESRDAA

-710 EGAELKGLIQ
+710 EGAELSGLV
-720 EYLDRALPSL
+720 EAYLNRALPQL
-730 WESMGL
+730 WDSMGL

-744 APAVDKKSGDY
+744 SPAIDAQDEGYVK
-755 IQRKRVC
+755 RERVC

-773 SQKSMRNIDARNLN
+773 SQKSMRNLDARNLN
-787 TIMQHMEGWKPHR
+787 TIMQHMPGWETYRGDKGGR
-800 DGKSKSGMVR
+800 LR
-810 FPLYGQ
+810 FPLYGT
-816 QRAYDRVKAP
+816 QRAYVRKGSLLCVSGKDK
-826 IKSTLSE
+826 ISKDTT
-833 QNQDDEK
+833 DEA
-840 ERIVDDSVNRAV
+840 VNRTV

>member
-1 MNDNLFYIAVA
+1 MNDTLFYIAVA
-12 PSRQSK
+12 PSRQSTN
-18 IWRNVK
+18 WRNVK

-34 LLEPCRTNETMAE
+34 LLTPCRTNETMAE

-53 PERDRIKDQ
+53 PERDRVKDQ

-94 KDVDFPA
+94 KGVDFPA

-109 PCYAIYPTHSATPE
+109 PCYAIYPTHSATPD

-128 LVIPCSRPLE
+128 LVIPCGRPLA

-145 ARILAKRIG
+145 ARIIAKRIG
-154 INYFDP
+154 IEYFDP

-185 EAPDGAWADPD
+185 ESPDGAWANPD
-196 AFLEEYEDWRDA
+196 ALLNEYEDWRDA
-208 SAWPIGKTETQAH
+208 SAWPIGQTETQAH
-221 ARAIKRLGDPREKQG
+221 ARTIKRLGDPREKQG

-257 TYTQVDG
+257 TYTKVDG

-271 TLGSTTGGMI
+271 AYGTTTGGVI

-299 GKDVN
+299 GMDVN

-312 KFGRLDEDVDEKT
+312 KFAQLDENVGEKT

-336 SDFARRDE
+336 SEFARKDE
-344 KVKSILV
+344 KVKGILV
-351 EMAMTDFDDNLIE
+351 DMALADFDDNLIE
-364 DTSEDKAGNEDER
+364 DTGDAGEDEVR
-377 AIKAARLALCQR
+377 KDDDQAIRAARLALCQR

-408 ILNLDPELR
+408 ILNLDPELK
-417 GIAALDNFSHRI
+417 GIAALDHFSHRI
-429 VLRKDTPWRKL
+429 VMRRDTPWRKL
-440 RAGTNP
+440 RAGANP

-464 GGLASKALIDDA
+464 GGLACKTLIDDA

-483 NSFHQVKDWWKTP
+483 NAFHQVKDWWQTLT
-496 AWDGVPRIGRL
+496 WDGVPRVGRL
-507 LIDYLGAEDTLYTRE
+507 LIDYLGAEDNAYTRE
-522 VTTNFFKAG
+522 VTETFFKAG

-560 ARMGGKWFNDSI
+560 ARMGGRWFNDSI

-683 ALYKEDPNLELSK
+683 VLYKENPNLELSR
-696 ESRKEA
+696 ESRDAA
-702 REMQESHT
+702 REMQEAHT
-710 EGAELKGLIQ
+710 EGAELTGLV
-720 EYLDRALPSL
+720 EAYLNRALPPL

-744 APAVDKKSGDY
+744 APTVDEKSGDY

-773 SQKSMRNIDARNLN
+773 SQKSMRNLDARNLN
-787 TIMQHMEGWKPHR
+787 TIMQHMEGWEVYRGEKGGR
-800 DGKSKSGMVR
+800 FR
-810 FPLYGQ
+810 FPLYGT
-816 QRAYDRVKAP
+816 QRAYVKKGSLLCAYG
-826 IKSTLSE
+826 KDKT
-833 QNQDDEK
+833 NDDE
-840 ERIVDDSVNRAV
+840 VDDAVNRTV

>member
-1 MNDNLFYIAVA
+1 MNDTLFYIAVA
-12 PSRQSK
+12 PSRQSTS
-18 IWRNVK
+18 WRNVK
-24 TTWQDFLQDH
+24 TSWQDFLQDH
-34 LLEPCRTNETMAE
+34 LLTPCRTNETMAE

-53 PERDRIKDQ
+53 PERDRVKDQ

-94 KDVDFPA
+94 KGVDFPA
-101 MVAEKGGV
+101 MAAEKGGV
-109 PCYAIYPTHSATPE
+109 PCYAIYPTHSATPD

-128 LVIPCSRPLE
+128 LVIPCNRPLE
-138 PEAYEPA
+138 PDAYEPA
-145 ARILAKRIG
+145 ARIIAKRIG

-185 EAPDGAWADPD
+185 ESPDGAWADPD
-196 AFLEEYEDWRDA
+196 ALLEEYEDWRDA
-208 SAWPIGKTETQAH
+208 SAWPIGQTETQAH
-221 ARAIKRLGDPREKQG
+221 ARTIKRLGDPREKQG
-236 VVGAFC
+236 IVGAFC
-242 KAYTITEAIAKFLPD
+242 RAYTITEAIAKFLPD
-257 TYTQVDG
+257 TYTKVDG
-264 TEDRYTY
+264 TEDRYSYAYGT
-271 TLGSTTGGMI
+271 TTGGVI

-299 GKDVN
+299 GMDVN

-312 KFGRLDEDVDEKT
+312 KFAQLDENVGEKT

-336 SDFARRDE
+336 SEFARKDE
-344 KVKSILV
+344 KVKGILV
-351 EMAMTDFDDNLIE
+351 DMALADFDDNLIG
-364 DTSEDKAGNEDER
+364 DTGDAGEDEAR
-377 AIKAARLALCQR
+377 KDDDQAIRAARLALCQR

-408 ILNLDPELR
+408 ILNFDPELH

-429 VLRKDTPWRKL
+429 VLRRDTPWRKL
-440 RAGTNP
+440 RAGANP

-483 NSFHQVKDWWKTP
+483 NAFHQVKDWWKNLT
-496 AWDGVPRIGRL
+496 WDGVPRVGRL
-507 LIDYLGAEDTLYTRE
+507 LIDYLGAEDNAYTRE
-522 VTTNFFKAG
+522 VTETFFKAG

-560 ARMGGKWFNDSI
+560 ARMGGRWFNDSI

-587 LVIELGEMQAATR
+587 LIIELGEMQAATR

-671 PAEAAQCWAECI
+671 PAESAQCWAECI
-683 ALYKEDPNLELSK
+683 ALYKENPSLELSR
-696 ESRKEA
+696 ESRDAA
-702 REMQESHT
+702 REMQEAHT
-710 EGAELKGLIQ
+710 EGAELTGLV
-720 EYLDRALPSL
+720 EAYLNRALPPH
-730 WESMGL
+730 WDSMGL

-744 APAVDKKSGDY
+744 SPAIDEREEGYVK
-755 IQRKRVC
+755 RERVC
-762 TLEIWCECLGN
+762 TLELWCECLGN
-773 SQKSMRNIDARNLN
+773 SQKSMRNLDARNLN
-787 TIMQHMEGWKPHR
+787 TIMQHMPGWETYRGDKGGR
-800 DGKSKSGMVR
+800 LR
-810 FPLYGQ
+810 FPLYGT
-816 QRAYDRVKAP
+816 QRAYVRKGSLLCVSGKDK
-826 IKSTLSE
+826 ISKDTT
-833 QNQDDEK
+833 DEA
-840 ERIVDDSVNRAV
+840 VNRTV